1 MTDYPVILRLA
12 GKPVLVVGGG
22 AVDEL
27 VAAGADVTQVDP
39 DAYEPGSAARYR
51 LVLVRTSDM
60 GVAQQVFDDAEAAG
74 VWVNSADDPARCT
87 FTMPARVR
95 RGDLLVTVSTGGRSP
110 ALASWLR
117 ERLEG
122 ELGPE
127 YESLLDLLAEE
138 RDRLRA
144 TGASS
149 EVAGWKTAL
158 GSGMLDLIRE
168 GDLVAARELLRTCLS
183 SSSG

>member
-1 MTDYPVILRLA
+1 VPDFPVILRLI

-39 DAYEPGSAARYR
+39 EAYEPGSAARYR
-51 LVLVRTSDM
+51 LILVRTSDR
-60 GVAQQVFDDAEAAG
+60 GVAQQVFDDADAAG
-74 VWVNSADDPARCT
+74 VWVNSADDPERCT
-87 FTMPARVR
+87 FTTPAKVR

-117 ERLEG
+117 SRLEA
-122 ELGPE
+122 EIGPE
-127 YESLLDLLAEE
+127 HEVLLDLLAEE

-144 TGASS
+144 GGASS
-149 EVAGWKTAL
+149 ERPGWRVAL
-158 GSGMLDLIRE
+158 ESGMLDLVRE
-168 GDLVAARELLRTCLS
+168 GNLVAARELLRTCLS

>member
-1 MTDYPVILRLA
+1 MADYPVNLRLA

-22 AVDEL
+22 EVEQL
-27 VAAGADVTQVDP
+27 VAAGADVTQVDA

-51 LVLVRTSDM
+51 LVLVRASDRA
-60 GVAQQVFDDAEAAG
+60 VAQQVFDDAEAAG
-74 VWVNSADDPARCT
+74 VWVNSADDPERCT

-117 ERLEG
+117 SRLEAD
-122 ELGPE
+122 LGPE
-127 YESLLDLLAEE
+127 HEVLLDLLADE
-138 RDRLRA
+138 RERLRA
-144 TGASS
+144 QGISTEQS
-149 EVAGWKTAL
+149 GWRTAL
-158 GSGMLDLIRE
+158 ESGMLGLVRE
-168 GDLVAARELLRTCLS
+168 GNLVAARELLRTCLS